1 MLLND
6 IVFGN
11 VAPNSASDTPAAAAK
26 AILDPKRRN
35 DLVDEAFLEQ
45 KDILLDM
52 VASISFILHLVF
64 HNTRCLIVFY
74 HFHNNYYSIIITV
87 LTFNSTNTQYPV
99 PRS

>member
-11 VAPNSASDTPAAAAK
+11 AAPNNTSDTPAVAAK

-52 VASISFILHLVF
+52 VAIIWFILFIFLKY
-64 HNTRCLIVFY
+64 LI
-74 HFHNNYYSIIITV
+74 
-87 LTFNSTNTQYPV
+87 
-99 PRS
+99 